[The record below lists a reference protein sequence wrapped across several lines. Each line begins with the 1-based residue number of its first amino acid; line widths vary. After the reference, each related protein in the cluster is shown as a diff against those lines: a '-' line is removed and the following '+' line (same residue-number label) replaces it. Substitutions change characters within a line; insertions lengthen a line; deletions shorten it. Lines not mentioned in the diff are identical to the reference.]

1 MSPVSRKRQKKHRP
15 NPSSN
20 RPQPAS
26 RAEPAGR
33 TALDAV
39 YGDLEDALQETLRSE
54 DPFVAEILLTD
65 VLGSMR
71 GIEADEPGAPT
82 GTVDAFIDGLAVRA
96 NPAATAALVALARLA
111 PAESSRMRA
120 RHRLREL
127 PGIFRPAW
135 TGAIDTWAPDRAMVL
150 ADAFGDT
157 ATVAVE
163 FTGTGRTHALLA
175 HVDFS
180 HLGGWC
186 PEVFVIEDT
195 AAVRAAMGRDGA
207 ADPVHH
213 YVELDLAAAR
223 FLLERALAATERTEA
238 PATAEAFDEMH
249 ALALARLRLLPATS
263 DPTAAA
269 SVEVRAALVA
279 AGLHA
284 PSALDDRV
292 IAEPSARE
300 ALVRQFTESE
310 PASAPVGLAPDS
322 VALLARELVDY
333 GFDYDDGRPLR
344 LSPLKLATF
353 LARWLPSRVTLTA
366 ADRTTLPA
374 VVTAWVDFALAGS
387 PLPAA
392 ADADLRAA
400 LPGLLAAVTAAD

>member
-20 RPQPAS
+20 RPRPAS
-26 RAEPAGR
+26 RAEPADR

-39 YGDLEDALQETLRSE
+39 YGDLEEALQETLRSE

-65 VLGSMR
+65 VIGSMR

-82 GTVDAFIDGLAVRA
+82 GTVDAFIDGLAVRS

-111 PAESSRMRA
+111 PVESSRMRA

-135 TGAIDTWAPDRAMVL
+135 TGAIDAWVPDRAMVL

-180 HLGGWC
+180 HLGAWC
-186 PEVFVIEDT
+186 PEVFVVEDT
-195 AAVRAAMGRDGA
+195 AAVRAAMARDGA

-223 FLLERALAATERTEA
+223 FLLERALAATERTES
-238 PATAEAFDEMH
+238 PATADAFDEMH

-263 DPTAAA
+263 APAGVA
-269 SVEVRAALVA
+269 SAEVSAALA
-279 AGLHA
+279 SAGLHV
-284 PSALDDRV
+284 PSALADRV
-292 IAEPSARE
+292 IAEPAARE
-300 ALVRQFTESE
+300 ALVHRFLG
-310 PASAPVGLAPDS
+310 SAHAVTLVGSAPDS

-344 LSPLKLATF
+344 LSPVKLATF
-353 LARWLPSRVTLTA
+353 LARWLPSRVKLTA
-366 ADRTTLPA
+366 ADRSAVPA
-374 VVTAWVDFALAGS
+374 VVAAWVDFALAES
-387 PLPAA
+387 PLPPAA
-392 ADADLRAA
+392 AADLRAA
-400 LPGLLAAVTAAD
+400 LPGLLAAVTADD